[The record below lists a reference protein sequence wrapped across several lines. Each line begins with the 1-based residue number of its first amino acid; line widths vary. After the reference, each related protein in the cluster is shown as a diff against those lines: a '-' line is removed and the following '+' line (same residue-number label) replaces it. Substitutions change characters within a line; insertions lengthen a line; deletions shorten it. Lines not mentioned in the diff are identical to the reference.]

1 MSNSGVPSPGAA
13 HEAPLTPARRRNLL
27 LILAVAF
34 TLELGSRVILGL
46 TANPSI
52 LAEILSII
60 AVLMACAAF
69 GTLVAGTRGSK
80 AVRVWMMLAGGALV
94 ASILLRIGAEIPAL
108 ETHPLLG
115 AQGVFREFI
124 MSMTDLAGLTAWVFG
139 FFWMVFELESTRET
153 LNVQRQ
159 QLLKEIDDRNRAEA
173 VLRESEGRFRAVF
186 DNVPA
191 SILVMSSQ
199 GRLIECNQALAAELG
214 YSVRQLHDTGLE
226 SLVHDEDRT
235 AFRAALETFQSS
247 NAMRHAFET
256 RLLCRDES
264 IIHFSI
270 VATPVSTDYRQASI
284 LVAVLENITERRRRE
299 QQIQRRQKM
308 ESLEVL
314 AGGVAHDFNNLLV
327 GVMANADH
335 LSRCLNAD
343 GEHHQT
349 CVEIIESAQ
358 RAADL
363 CHQLLAYA
371 GKAPREE
378 QIINLDELVAGT
390 QQLLRM
396 TLAPKATLVLH
407 GNAALPPISADPAH
421 LRQVL
426 LSLVSNASDALVG
439 APGTVTVATGTEP
452 LKEPDFS
459 RLLHQ
464 HVPEP
469 GLYVYLEVSDT
480 GSGLHEDAI
489 TRIFDPF
496 FTTKHQASGLGL
508 AAVLGIVYAHRGLVS
523 LKSSPGEGA
532 VFRVYFRPAPQPAP
546 PVAITEKE
554 EKASEGIAPGMRVL
568 VVDDEELV
576 RNAARRILEHS
587 GYEVITAVDGQDGV
601 ELFEVHHRTLCAVLL
616 DLTMPRMNGETACA
630 RMREINPAIPI
641 ILSSG
646 YSESDSSSPAIFKEV
661 AAYIRKPYRLKHL
674 LDILQEV
681 ITR

>member
-1 MSNSGVPSPGAA
+1 MSNSGVPSLETA
-13 HEAPLTPARRRNLL
+13 HEAPLTPALRRRL
-27 LILAVAF
+27 LITLAVAF
-34 TLELGSRVILGL
+34 ALELGSRFLLGL
-46 TANPSI
+46 GSAPS
-52 LAEILSII
+52 LFAEVLSISS
-60 AVLMACAAF
+60 VLLACAAIA
-69 GTLVAGTRGSK
+69 TLVAGTRGSR
-80 AVRVWMMLAGGALV
+80 AVRGWMLLAGGALV
-94 ASILLRIGAEIPAL
+94 ASIVLRIVAEIPAL
-108 ETHPLLG
+108 DTHPLLG
-115 AQGVFREFI
+115 AQGTFREFI
-124 MSMTDLAGLTAWVFG
+124 MSMTDLAGIAAWVFG
-139 FFWMVFELESTRET
+139 FFWMVFELDTTRET
-153 LNVQRQ
+153 LNLQHR

-199 GRLIECNQALAAELG
+199 GRLIECNQTLAAELG

-226 SLVHDEDRT
+226 SLVQDDDRSAFRT
-235 AFRAALETFQSS
+235 ALEKIQSS
-247 NAMRHAFET
+247 GDARHSFET
-256 RLLCRDES
+256 RLLCRDETV
-264 IIHFSI
+264 IQFSI
-270 VATPVSTDYRQASI
+270 VATPVPTDYRQASI
-284 LVAVLENITERRRRE
+284 LVAVLENISERRLRE

-308 ESLEVL
+308 ESLEIL

-335 LSRCLNAD
+335 LSRCLKSES
-343 GEHHQT
+343 EHVQT
-349 CVEIIESAQ
+349 CQEILESSQ

-378 QIINLDELVAGT
+378 QIVNLDELVAGT

-407 GNAALPPISADPAH
+407 GNSALPAISADPAH

-426 LSLVSNASDALVG
+426 LSLVTNASDALVG
-439 APGTVTVATGTEP
+439 APGTVTITTGTEL

-459 RLLHQ
+459 KLLHQ
-464 HVPEP
+464 HGPVP

-480 GSGLHEDAI
+480 GAGLHEDAI

-496 FTTKHQASGLGL
+496 YTTKHHGSGLGL

-523 LKSSPGEGA
+523 LKSRLGEGA
-532 VFRVYFRPAPQPAP
+532 TFRVYFQPVPHPAA
-546 PVAITEKE
+546 PVAIPETKE
-554 EKASEGIAPGMRVL
+554 VYSEGIAPGMRVL

-587 GYEVITAVDGQDGV
+587 GYEVITAVDGQEGV
-601 ELFEVHHRTLCAVLL
+601 ELFETHHATLNAVLL
-616 DLTMPRMNGETACA
+616 DLTMPRMNGETACI
-630 RMREINPAIPI
+630 RMREINPGIPI

-646 YSESDSSSPAIFKEV
+646 YSESESSSPAIFKEV
-661 AAYIRKPYRLKHL
+661 AAYIRKPYRLKQL
-674 LDILQEV
+674 LDILEKV
-681 ITR
+681 TSK